1 MATDAAK
8 KELDGLLNAGR
19 QACGSLQIVGSSGLT
34 AIGLTKK
41 LLLVPGLVAD
51 WKQSSARGG
60 ARTAL
65 TLAKAHY
72 PELDLDLITFGIPE
86 SGEDGAPVDEAA
98 IRQSVLGYDQLCAL
112 GTQLNVYYEAYDL
125 PGSPSQALASVSA
138 ATAGADGG
146 DDVSSAI
153 PPSS

>member
-8 KELDGLLNAGR
+8 KELDGLLNVGR
-19 QACGSLQIVGSSGLT
+19 QACGSLQIAGSAGLS
-34 AIGLTKK
+34 AIGITKK
-41 LLLVPGLVAD
+41 LLLMPGLVAD
-51 WKQSSARGG
+51 WKQSSARDG

-72 PELDLDLITFGIPE
+72 PELDLDLITSGIPK

-125 PGSPSQALASVSA
+125 PRSPRQASASVSA

-146 DDVSSAI
+146 DDVSFAV
-153 PPSS
+153 PPS

>member
-1 MATDAAK
+1 MATDAVK

-19 QACGSLQIVGSSGLT
+19 QACGSLQIAGSSGLS

-41 LLLVPGLVAD
+41 LLLVPGLLAD

-72 PELDLDLITFGIPE
+72 PELDLDLITSGIPE

-112 GTQLNVYYEAYDL
+112 GTQLNIYYEAYDL
-125 PGSPSQALASVSA
+125 PGSPSQASASVSA

-146 DDVSSAI
+146 DDVSSTV
-153 PPSS
+153 PPS

>member
-8 KELDGLLNAGR
+8 KELDGLLNAGS
-19 QACGSLQIVGSSGLT
+19 QACGSLQIAGSSSLT

-51 WKQSSARGG
+51 WKQSSARDG
-60 ARTAL
+60 ARTTL

-72 PELDLDLITFGIPE
+72 PELDLDLITSGIPE

-98 IRQSVLGYDQLCAL
+98 IRQSVLGYNQLCAL
-112 GTQLNVYYEAYDL
+112 GTQLNVYYEAYDM
-125 PGSPSQALASVSA
+125 PGSPS
-138 ATAGADGG
+138 
-146 DDVSSAI
+146 
-153 PPSS
+153 

>member
-1 MATDAAK
+1 MATGAAK

-19 QACGSLQIVGSSGLT
+19 QASLS

-51 WKQSSARGG
+51 WKQSFARGG

-98 IRQSVLGYDQLCAL
+98 IRQSVLGYDQLYAL
-112 GTQLNVYYEAYDL
+112 GTQLNIYYEA
-125 PGSPSQALASVSA
+125 
-138 ATAGADGG
+138 
-146 DDVSSAI
+146 
-153 PPSS
+153 

>member
-8 KELDGLLNAGR
+8 KELDGLLNAGW
-19 QACGSLQIVGSSGLT
+19 QACGSLQIAGSAGLS

-41 LLLVPGLVAD
+41 LLLMPRLVAD

-72 PELDLDLITFGIPE
+72 PELDLDLVTSSIPE
-86 SGEDGAPVDEAA
+86 SGEDGAPVDKTA
-98 IRQSVLGYDQLCAL
+98 IRQSVLGYHQLCAL

-125 PGSPSQALASVSA
+125 PGSPSQASASASA
-138 ATAGADGG
+138 VTASADGG
-146 DDVSSAI
+146 DEVSSAI
-153 PPSS
+153 LPSS

>member
-1 MATDAAK
+1 VDSATDLHLATDAAK

-19 QACGSLQIVGSSGLT
+19 QACGSLQIAGSSDLT

-65 TLAKAHY
+65 TLAMAYY
-72 PELDLDLITFGIPE
+72 PDLDLDLITSGIPE
-86 SGEDGAPVDEAA
+86 SSEDRAPVDEAA
-98 IRQSVLGYDQLCAL
+98 FRQSVMGYD
-112 GTQLNVYYEAYDL
+112 
-125 PGSPSQALASVSA
+125 
-138 ATAGADGG
+138 
-146 DDVSSAI
+146 
-153 PPSS
+153 